1 MGLNLVFSL
10 SLWLTGTPETVD
22 PAPLWA
28 PAFPEVVVAG
38 FEAHCYRCHSGE
50 KVKGGF
56 DLEIV
61 VEDGAKGDPAD
72 WQTLINVLRTGE
84 MPPAD
89 EEGPDPHQRQA
100 VIDALDAWQRHQLS
114 LMPESAGS
122 VPPRRLSR
130 TELKRTLKDLT
141 GVEIDVDRHLPA
153 DASSAGFDNQGGH
166 LSPGFVE
173 QLFRIGEEVALAAVI
188 SPEDEGIPRRDY
200 FAAELE
206 ASGGNRKAG
215 DHIHF
220 FSRGTASTDYLF
232 PKRGTYRFKV
242 QGWGQQAGPDS
253 VAFRLDVG
261 PEVRETLV
269 FPETR
274 AEPGERIVELRVP
287 QGLQSVRLTFVND
300 YYRPEEPDPSQRDRN
315 GAIVQL
321 TIEGPLE
328 GLSPTPFQK
337 FALRGGGSPKQRL
350 KRGMSRWLPRFWR
363 QKVSA
368 RQIQD
373 MVDLAVRASTENS
386 PAEELLR
393 SALIAAI
400 VSPRFI
406 LRTEPDPARLKP
418 GEVRKLNDF
427 ELATRLSYFL
437 WGTCPDEALLTL
449 AKKGKLT
456 EPAQLME
463 VTRRMLR
470 DPRSR
475 VLAEDFATQWLR
487 IRDLRERAPDRKIF
501 PGFRNVLLD
510 DMQKETVLFFDHI
523 LRENRPVRELLTA
536 DYSFLN
542 GRLARHY
549 GLPGQRGNAHQ
560 KVQINTPRGGG
571 LISHGSVL
579 LASSTRQRTSPV
591 LRGKWVLE
599 VLLDDAP
606 PPAPPGAGNLPAPG
620 ESGSDLS
627 LREQLEVHRRDPAC
641 ATCHRRMDAIGFAM
655 ERFDAVGRYRQGVID
670 TKGELPDGTE
680 IDGPAALR
688 ELVEKEQGF
697 RRSLVTHLMTY
708 GLGRALESADIPA
721 VSRLTRGLKADST
734 LQDLIEAIVLTEAFR
749 KREIPQ

>member
-1 MGLNLVFSL
+1 MGPTLLIPL
-10 SLWLTGTPETVD
+10 SLLLPSITGTPEID
-22 PAPLWA
+22 RPS
-28 PAFPEVVVAG
+28 FPDGIVAG
-38 FEAHCYRCHSGE
+38 FEAHCYRCHSGDE
-50 KVKGGF
+50 VKGGF
-56 DLEIV
+56 DLKIV

-72 WQTLINVLRTGE
+72 WQTLINVLRSGE

-89 EEGPDPHQRQA
+89 EKGPNPRQRQGI
-100 VIDALDAWQRHQLS
+100 IDALDAWQRHQLS
-114 LMPESAGS
+114 LLPEAPGS

-130 TELKRTLKDLT
+130 SELKRTLKDLT

-173 QLFRIGEEVALAAVI
+173 QLFRIGEEVAHAAVI
-188 SPEDEGIPRRDY
+188 SPEDEGTPQRLYSASD
-200 FAAELE
+200 LE
-206 ASGGNRKAG
+206 TSGGTRNAG
-215 DHIHF
+215 DHIYF
-220 FSRGTASTDYLF
+220 FSRGSAATDYLF
-232 PKRGTYRFKV
+232 PRRGTYRFTIR
-242 QGWGQQAGPDS
+242 GWGKQAGPDP
-253 VAFRLDVG
+253 VAFRLNVG
-261 PEVRETLV
+261 PQVKETLI

-274 AEPGERIVELRVP
+274 AEPGERTVELRIG
-287 QGLQSVRLTFVND
+287 QGLRPVSLTFIND
-300 YYRPEEPDPSQRDRN
+300 YYRPEEPDPAQRDRN
-315 GAIVQL
+315 GAINEL
-321 TIEGPLE
+321 IIEGPLE
-328 GLSPTPFQK
+328 GLMPTPFQK
-337 FALRGGGSPKQRL
+337 FALKGSGSPKQKL
-350 KRGMSRWLPRFWR
+350 KRGMNRWLPRFWR
-363 QKVSA
+363 QSVSNK
-368 RQIQD
+368 QVQE
-373 MVDLAVRASTENS
+373 MVDLAIRASNENS

-406 LRTEPDPARLKP
+406 LRTEPDPARLDS
-418 GEVRKLNDF
+418 GDIRKLNDY

-437 WGTCPDEALLTL
+437 WGTCPDDALLAL
-449 AKKGKLT
+449 AKKGKLNQ
-456 EPAQLME
+456 PAQLAE
-463 VTRRMLR
+463 VTRRMLA
-470 DPRSR
+470 DPRSK

-487 IRDLRERAPDRKIF
+487 IRDLQERSPDRKIF
-501 PGFRNVLLD
+501 PGFRDILLE
-510 DMQKETVLFFDHI
+510 DMHQETVLFFDHI
-523 LRENRPVRELLTA
+523 LREDRPIRELLNA

-549 GLPGQRGNAHQ
+549 GLPGQRGEAHQ

-571 LISHGSVL
+571 LIAHGSVL

-655 ERFDAVGRYRQGVID
+655 ERFDAVGRYRSGFID
-670 TKGELPDGTE
+670 AQGELPDGTK
-680 IDGPAALR
+680 IDGPGELR
-688 ELVEKEQGF
+688 DLVETDAGF

-708 GLGRALESADIPA
+708 ALGRGLDSGDIPV
-721 VSRLTRGLKADST
+721 VSRLTRNLKAEST

-749 KREIPQ
+749 KRELP

>member
-1 MGLNLVFSL
+1 MGLTLCIPL
-10 SLWLTGTPETVD
+10 SLLLTLLAE
-22 PAPLWA
+22 PLDRTL
-28 PAFPEVVVAG
+28 PVSPSFPEGVVAG
-38 FEAHCYRCHSGE
+38 FEAHCYRCHSGDQ
-50 KVKGGF
+50 VKGGF

-72 WQTLINVLRTGE
+72 WQTLLNVLRSGE

-89 EEGPDPHQRQA
+89 EKGPGPHQRQA
-100 VIDALDAWQRHQLS
+100 LIDTLDAWQRHQLS
-114 LMPESAGS
+114 LLPESAGS

-141 GVEIDVDRHLPA
+141 GVVIDVDRHLPA

-173 QLFRIGEEVALAAVI
+173 QLFRIGEEVARAAVI
-188 SPEDEGIPRRDY
+188 SPEDEGTPKKIY
-200 FAAELE
+200 SAADLE
-206 ASGGNRKAG
+206 TSGGIRKEG
-215 DHIHF
+215 DHVYF
-220 FSRGTASTDYLF
+220 FSRGSAKTDYQF
-232 PKRGTYRFKV
+232 PRRGTYRFTV
-242 QGWGQQAGPDS
+242 RGWGKQAGPDA
-253 VAFRLDVG
+253 VAFRLNVG
-261 PEVRETLV
+261 PQIKETLT

-274 AEPGERIVELRVP
+274 AQPGERTVELRVQ
-287 QGLQSVRLTFVND
+287 QGLRPVSLTFIND
-300 YYRPEEPDPSQRDRN
+300 YFRPEDPNPSQRDRN
-315 GAIVQL
+315 GAIREL
-321 TIEGPLE
+321 IIEGPLE

-337 FALRGGGSPKQRL
+337 FALKGGGTPKQKL

-363 QKVSA
+363 QEVSNE
-368 RQIQD
+368 QLKE
-373 MVDLAVRASTENS
+373 MVDLSIRASAVDS

-406 LRTEPDPARLKP
+406 LRTEPDPAKLKP
-418 GEVRKLNDF
+418 GAVRKLNDY

-437 WGTCPDEALLTL
+437 WGTCPDDALLDL
-449 AKKGKLT
+449 AKKGKLD
-456 EPAQLME
+456 EPAQLIE
-463 VTRRMLR
+463 VTRRMLA
-470 DPRSR
+470 DPRSK

-487 IRDLRERAPDRKIF
+487 IRDLKERAPDRKIF

-523 LRENRPVRELLTA
+523 LRKDRPIRELLYA

-549 GLPGQRGNAHQ
+549 GLPGQRGEGHQ
-560 KVQINTPRGGG
+560 KVQINTPRSGG

-655 ERFDAVGRYRQGVID
+655 ERFDAVGRYRGGMID
-670 TKGELPDGTE
+670 TKGKLPDGTQ
-680 IDGPAALR
+680 IDGPGELR
-688 ELVEKEQGF
+688 DFVKNELGF
-697 RRSLVTHLMTY
+697 RRSLVSHLMTY
-708 GLGRALESADIPA
+708 ALGRGLNSADIPA
-721 VSRLTRGLKADST
+721 VSRLTRNLKAEST
-734 LQDLIEAIVLTEAFR
+734 LQDLIEAIVLTDAFR
-749 KREIPQ
+749 KREVPE

>member
-1 MGLNLVFSL
+1 MSL
-10 SLWLTGTPETVD
+10 TLWIPICLFLANSPDLHEDLGPKIS
-22 PAPLWA
+22 P
-28 PAFPEVVVAG
+28 FPQG
-38 FEAHCYRCHSGE
+38 FVSALEAHCYRCHSGDQ
-50 KVKGGF
+50 VKGGF

-61 VEDGAKGDPAD
+61 VEDGSDGDPAD
-72 WQTLINVLRTGE
+72 WLTLLNVLRSGE

-89 EEGPDPHQRQA
+89 EIGPNPQQRHA
-100 VIDALDAWQRHQLS
+100 MVEILDVWQRHQLA
-114 LMPESAGS
+114 LLPESPGS

-141 GVEIDVDRHLPA
+141 GIEIDVDRHLPA

-173 QLFRIGEEVALAAVI
+173 QLFRIGEEVAQAAVI
-188 SPEDEGIPRRDY
+188 SPEDEGSPKRIYTPAD
-200 FAAELE
+200 LE
-206 ASGGNRKAG
+206 TRGGMRNAG
-215 DHIHF
+215 DHLYF
-220 FSRGTASTDYLF
+220 FSRGSASTEYLF
-232 PKRGTYRFKV
+232 PKRGTYRFTV
-242 QGWGQQAGPDS
+242 RGWGKQAGPDP
-253 VAFRLDVG
+253 VAFRLNVG
-261 PEVRETLV
+261 SQLKETLI
-269 FPETR
+269 FPESR
-274 AEPGERIVELRVP
+274 SGPGERTVDLIVR
-287 QGLQSVRLTFVND
+287 QGLQTVSLTFIND
-300 YYRPEEPDPSQRDRN
+300 YYQPEDPNPAQRDRN
-315 GAIVQL
+315 GAIEEL
-321 TIEGPLE
+321 LIEGPLE

-337 FALRGGGSPKQRL
+337 FALKGGGSPEQKL
-350 KRGMSRWLPRFWR
+350 KRGMGRWLPRFWR
-363 QKVSA
+363 QKVSSS
-368 RQIQD
+368 QIQK
-373 MVDLAVRASTENS
+373 MVDLAIRASAQDS

-406 LRTEPDPARLKP
+406 LRTEPDPTRLKS
-418 GEVRKLNDF
+418 GEVRKLNDY

-449 AKKGKLT
+449 AKKGKLD
-456 EPAQLME
+456 EPAQLVE
-463 VTRRMLR
+463 VTRRMLN

-475 VLAEDFATQWLR
+475 VLADDFSTQWLR
-487 IRDLRERAPDRKIF
+487 IRDLQERAPDRKIF
-501 PGFRNVLLD
+501 PDFRPLLLK

-523 LRENRPVRELLTA
+523 LREDRPIRELLNA
-536 DYSFLN
+536 DYSFMN

-549 GLPGQRGNAHQ
+549 GLPGERGEAHQ

-655 ERFDAVGRYRQGVID
+655 ERFDAVGRYRQGFVD

-680 IDGPAALR
+680 IDGPGELR
-688 ELVEKEQGF
+688 DLVEKELGF

-708 GLGRALESADIPA
+708 ALGRGLDSGDIPA
-721 VSRLTRGLKADST
+721 ISRLSRNLKADST
-734 LQDLIEAIVLTEAFR
+734 LQDLIEAIVLTDAFR
-749 KREIPQ
+749 KREIP

>member
-1 MGLNLVFSL
+1 MGPTLYISL
-10 SLWLTGTPETVD
+10 SLLLAGLTEPADTLKPLTP
-22 PAPLWA
+22 P
-28 PAFPEVVVAG
+28 FPEVVVAG
-38 FEAHCYRCHSGE
+38 FEAHCYRCHSGD

-61 VEDGAKGDPAD
+61 VEDGAAGDPAD

-89 EEGPDPHQRQA
+89 EKGPDPHQRQA
-100 VIDALDAWQRHQLS
+100 VIDALDGWQRYQLS
-114 LMPESAGS
+114 QMPESAGS

-173 QLFRIGEEVALAAVI
+173 QLFRIGEEVAHAAVI
-188 SPEDEGIPRRDY
+188 SPEDEGSPKRTFTPADLDTR
-200 FAAELE
+200 
-206 ASGGNRKAG
+206 GGLRNVG
-215 DHIHF
+215 DHLHF
-220 FSRGTASTDYLF
+220 FSRGSASTDYLF
-232 PKRGTYRFKV
+232 PKRGTYRFSV
-242 QGWGQQAGPDS
+242 RGWGKQAGPDP
-253 VAFRLDVG
+253 VAFRLNVG
-261 PEVRETLV
+261 SQLKETLI

-274 AEPGERIVELRVP
+274 AEPGERVVELKVR
-287 QGLQSVRLTFVND
+287 QGVQSVSLTFIND
-300 YYRPEEPDPSQRDRN
+300 YYKPEDPNPAQRDRN
-315 GAIVQL
+315 GSIEALI
-321 TIEGPLE
+321 IEGPLE

-337 FALRGGGSPKQRL
+337 FALKGGGSAKQKL

-363 QKVSA
+363 QKVSNS
-368 RQIQD
+368 QIQE
-373 MVDLAVRASTENS
+373 MVDLAIRASAEDS

-406 LRTEPDPARLKP
+406 LRTEPDPARLKS
-418 GEVRKLNDF
+418 GDVRKLNDY
-427 ELATRLSYFL
+427 ELATRLSYFI
-437 WGTCPDEALLTL
+437 WGTCPDEALLAL
-449 AKKGKLT
+449 ARKGKLA
-456 EPAQLME
+456 EPAQLIE
-463 VTRRMLR
+463 VTRRMLT
-470 DPRSR
+470 DPRSK

-487 IRDLRERAPDRKIF
+487 IRDLQERVPDRKIF
-501 PGFRNVLLD
+501 PDFRPLLLK

-523 LRENRPVRELLTA
+523 LREDRPILELLNA

-549 GLPGQRGNAHQ
+549 GLPGQRGEAHQ
-560 KVQINTPRGGG
+560 MVQINTPRGGG

-627 LREQLEVHRRDPAC
+627 LREQLEIHRRDPAC

-655 ERFDAVGRYRQGVID
+655 ERFDAIGRYRQGFID
-670 TKGELPDGTE
+670 TKGELPDGTG
-680 IDGPAALR
+680 IDGPGELR
-688 ELVEKEQGF
+688 DLVEKELGF
-697 RRSLVTHLMTY
+697 RRSLVTHLLTY
-708 GLGRALESADIPA
+708 ALGRGLNSADIPA
-721 VSRLTRGLKADST
+721 ISRLTRGLKSDST

-749 KREIPQ
+749 KREIS

>member
-1 MGLNLVFSL
+1 MGLNLFFSL
-10 SLWLTGTPETVD
+10 SLWLSGIPESPD
-22 PAPLWA
+22 PAPQWA

-38 FEAHCYRCHSGE
+38 FEAHCYRCHSGDQ
-50 KVKGGF
+50 VKGGF

-200 FAAELE
+200 DAAELE

-232 PKRGTYRFKV
+232 PKRGTYRFRV
-242 QGWGQQAGPDS
+242 QGWGQQAGPDP

-287 QGLQSVRLTFVND
+287 QGLQNVRLTFVND
-300 YYRPEEPDPSQRDRN
+300 YYRPEDPDPSQRDRN

-337 FALRGGGSPKQRL
+337 FALRGGGSPKQKL

-373 MVDLAVRASTENS
+373 MVDLAVRASTEKS

-427 ELATRLSYFL
+427 E
-437 WGTCPDEALLTL
+437 
-449 AKKGKLT
+449 
-456 EPAQLME
+456 
-463 VTRRMLR
+463 
-470 DPRSR
+470 
-475 VLAEDFATQWLR
+475 
-487 IRDLRERAPDRKIF
+487 
-501 PGFRNVLLD
+501 
-510 DMQKETVLFFDHI
+510 
-523 LRENRPVRELLTA
+523 
-536 DYSFLN
+536 
-542 GRLARHY
+542 
-549 GLPGQRGNAHQ
+549 
-560 KVQINTPRGGG
+560 
-571 LISHGSVL
+571 
-579 LASSTRQRTSPV
+579 
-591 LRGKWVLE
+591 
-599 VLLDDAP
+599 
-606 PPAPPGAGNLPAPG
+606 
-620 ESGSDLS
+620 
-627 LREQLEVHRRDPAC
+627 
-641 ATCHRRMDAIGFAM
+641 
-655 ERFDAVGRYRQGVID
+655 
-670 TKGELPDGTE
+670 
-680 IDGPAALR
+680 
-688 ELVEKEQGF
+688 
-697 RRSLVTHLMTY
+697 
-708 GLGRALESADIPA
+708 
-721 VSRLTRGLKADST
+721 
-734 LQDLIEAIVLTEAFR
+734 
-749 KREIPQ
+749 